1 MLDTLTK
8 LFENN
13 VVSEEVR
20 REIEEAWQAK
30 IKENKQ
36 EVTVQLR
43 EEFAQKY
50 EHDKSVM
57 VEAVDTMVTDRLN
70 AEMQELSEDRSQ
82 LVEAKAKY
90 TICLLYTSPSPRD
103 KRQSRMPSSA

>member
-82 LVEAKAKY
+82 LVEAKA
-90 TICLLYTSPSPRD
+90 CLLYTSPSPRD